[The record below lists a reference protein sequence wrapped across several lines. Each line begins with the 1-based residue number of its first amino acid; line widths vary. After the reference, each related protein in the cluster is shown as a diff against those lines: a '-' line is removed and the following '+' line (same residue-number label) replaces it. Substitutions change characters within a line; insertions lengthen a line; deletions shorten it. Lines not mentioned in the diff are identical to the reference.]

1 MKKGQLILIPSALAD
16 TNSARQ
22 FPQDTLDETFALKH
36 FVTERAKTARH
47 FLKAIGYPHHFSEV
61 EVMELNKH
69 GEDDL
74 RHLLQYCEQGIDTG
88 LISEAGVP
96 GVADPGGII
105 VREAHRRGIEI
116 VPLIGPSSL
125 LLALMGSGM
134 NGQNFHFHGYLP
146 REDVELIKTIKTL
159 EAQSRQED
167 VTQMFI
173 ETPYRNDKL
182 LPVLLKHLSPQ
193 TDLCVAA
200 NLTAPNESIVTKS
213 VELWK
218 KSGIV
223 LGKKPAV
230 FLLFS
235 GKLHS

>member
-1 MKKGQLILIPSALAD
+1 MKRGKLILIPSTLAE
-16 TNSARQ
+16 TNSAAQ
-22 FPQDTLDETFALKH
+22 FPKDTIDQTFALKH
-36 FVTERAKTARH
+36 FIAERAKTARH
-47 FLKAIGYPHHFSEV
+47 FLKTIGYPHHFSEV

-74 RHLLQYCEQGIDTG
+74 RQLLQFCEQGIDTG

-146 REDVELIKTIKTL
+146 REDAELIKTIKTL

-213 VELWK
+213 VQLWK

>member
-1 MKKGQLILIPSALAD
+1 MKKGRLILIPSALAESNG
-16 TNSARQ
+16 TAQ
-22 FPQDTLDETFALKH
+22 FPQHTLEATFQLMH
-36 FVTERAKTARH
+36 FIAERAKTARH
-47 FLKAIGYPHHFSEV
+47 FLKSIDYPHAFDGV
-61 EVMELNKH
+61 VVMELNKH
-69 GEDDL
+69 GEDNL
-74 RHLLQYCEQGIDTG
+74 NELLQFCEQGIDTG

-105 VREAHRRGIEI
+105 VREAYRKGIEI

-125 LLALMGSGM
+125 LLALMASGM

-146 REDVELIKTIKTL
+146 REEADLIKKIKTL
-159 EAQSRQED
+159 ELHSKQDD

-182 LPVLLKHLSPQ
+182 LAALLKHLAPQ
-193 TDLCVAA
+193 TDMCIAA
-200 NLTAPNESIVTKS
+200 NLTAPNQSIVTKS

-218 KSGIV
+218 KSGII

>member
-1 MKKGQLILIPSALAD
+1 VNKGRLILIPSALAE
-16 TNSARQ
+16 TNSAKQ

-36 FVTERAKTARH
+36 FVAERAKTARH
-47 FLKAIGYPHHFSEV
+47 FLKSIGYPHHFSEV

-74 RHLLQYCEQGIDTG
+74 PQLLQFCEQGIDTG

-105 VREAHRRGIEI
+105 VREAHRRGIGI
-116 VPLIGPSSL
+116 VSLIGPSSL

-146 REDVELIKTIKTL
+146 REDADLIKFIKTL
-159 EAQSRQED
+159 EVQSRQED

-182 LPVLLKHLSPQ
+182 LPALLKHLSPQ
-193 TDLCVAA
+193 TDLCVAS

-213 VELWK
+213 IELWR

>member
-1 MKKGQLILIPSALAD
+1 VNKGRLILIPSALAE
-16 TNSARQ
+16 TNSAKQ

-36 FVTERAKTARH
+36 FVAERAKTARH
-47 FLKAIGYPHHFSEV
+47 FLKSIGYPHHFSEV

-74 RHLLQYCEQGIDTG
+74 PQLLQFCEQGIDAG

-105 VREAHRRGIEI
+105 VREAHRRGIGI
-116 VPLIGPSSL
+116 VSLIGPSSL

-146 REDVELIKTIKTL
+146 REDADLIKFIKTL
-159 EAQSRQED
+159 EVQSRQED

-182 LPVLLKHLSPQ
+182 LPALLKHLSPQ
-193 TDLCVAA
+193 TDLCVAS

-213 VELWK
+213 IELWR